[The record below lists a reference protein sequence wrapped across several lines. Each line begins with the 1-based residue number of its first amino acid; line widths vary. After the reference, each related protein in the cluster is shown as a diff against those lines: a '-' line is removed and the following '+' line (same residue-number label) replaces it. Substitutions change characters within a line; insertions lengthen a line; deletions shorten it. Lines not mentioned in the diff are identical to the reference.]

1 MRKYAREVVF
11 SLTFEY
17 LFTGQK
23 NELGLDMFE
32 KKKLTGDDIAYIGD
46 TYNGIVAE
54 FDGLQSAVASI
65 TRGYKL
71 ERIYKVDLAILIYA
85 MYELSKGEI
94 HTEICVNE
102 AVELAKKFSTDKSDG
117 FVNGVLAEYVKNKG

>member
-1 MRKYAREVVF
+1 MF

-46 TYNGIVAE
+46 TYNGIIAE

-94 HTEICVNE
+94 PTEICVNE